1 MGKRSP
7 HDTTPP
13 NRIIDWASE
22 AERAF
27 MNPPKKPQHEPLD
40 HTEKYDFWAS
50 EAEKPWYELLEGAA
64 KDDFFGVPAE
74 EEESLSWLQRKQ
86 KMWPSLPPE
95 FGLPPLPCDVR
106 QRTLRIEGHS
116 FRKKYDGRGG
126 FYMVGKPECV
136 FDAQEEIDGRK
147 EFIKKQLSEGCA
159 VYPECERTQFN
170 TGFPGTPTIEG
181 FRLMDDM
188 VIEPG
193 IEEFEDLPIS
203 GGVVF
208 WLMKKAKKERLKKLQ
223 EKREEND

>member
-13 NRIIDWASE
+13 DRIIDWASE

-27 MNPPKKPQHEPLD
+27 MNPPENPPKRW
-40 HTEKYDFWAS
+40 YD
-50 EAEKPWYELLEGAA
+50 LLTGAA

-74 EEESLSWLQRKQ
+74 EEKEEENLYWWQIKRELR
-86 KMWPSLPPE
+86 PGLPPE

-116 FRKKYDGRGG
+116 FRKKYDERGG
-126 FYMVGKPECV
+126 FYLVGKPECV
-136 FDAQEEIDGRK
+136 VDAQEEIDGRK

-159 VYPECERTQFN
+159 VHPECERTQFN
-170 TGFPGTPTIEG
+170 TGFPGAPTIEG

-193 IEEFEDLPIS
+193 IEEFEDLPIG

-208 WLMKKAKKERLKKLQ
+208 WLMKKAKKERLKKLR
-223 EKREEND
+223 EKCEEND